1 MICIA
6 KRIIYKIYWNNSDF
20 ADRTDLRFSRA
31 VYFLLGNFSIMCAE
45 HAVRQRSSATFAR
58 LLEVARYTF
67 SLSVRSSQLQ
77 YRIAQSEQGARKR
90 GGGDRCRN
98 WCGML
103 RSYEAAGRSPL
114 ETFVPHKLDILPE
127 DVRYWTLL
135 DVR

>member
-1 MICIA
+1 MCTKCIGITLTL
-6 KRIIYKIYWNNSDF
+6 RI
-20 ADRTDLRFSRA
+20 
-31 VYFLLGNFSIMCAE
+31 
-45 HAVRQRSSATFAR
+45 VRIFGFQGQYIFCSGILVLCVRSTRSVKGPSATFAR

-77 YRIAQSEQGARKR
+77 YRIAQSGRSARK
-90 GGGDRCRN
+90 GGGIDAETGG
-98 WCGML
+98 GML
-103 RSYEAAGRSPL
+103 RSYEAAEGSPL